1 MSAALL
7 RQALLAAQVQAQ
19 QRQRM
24 AALASATA
32 GVGGDVNALIN
43 ALLGPRDV
51 NQAVDAWKLVS
62 ATSNIGAS
70 DAGGGADASAA
81 NPAATAAALFP
92 GQMPNAT
99 TTNPLANL
107 AALRALG
114 GGFGVP
120 GAATVANAPRGVPGG
135 APAMAGGFAD
145 DSAARAAILFGAASG
160 IPAGGAY
167 GVNPSPFGV
176 AGAGAPRTSGADA
189 SVAAAAALAAK
200 GGGGGDDEAV
210 AAAAAA
216 FFAAMNANTQNAAAR
231 NANAQNAVENAGTRG
246 RDSGVSEDTDVGK
259 EETRGGTRR
268 DPSDR
273 RGGTPP
279 RRMTPRRN
287 RRRRSRRRRSRCCPR
302 TSPPPSR
309 GWRLSAASNRSRAG
323 FSGFGRVAKV
333 DETSEPEVTMRH
345 ARADVFVSAR
355 AIPESGDE
363 TVSRGVGGDVL
374 SNAERRT
381 PNVERRTSNVERR
394 TNDAF
399 LRGKY
404 NTGIRPSR
412 FVARATSN
420 ARPILV
426 RSKTERL
433 PRARI
438 KDEKVLLSNKT
449 IVDLPFCCVKMG
461 FGKAILGGL
470 DCLPIRFQ
478 VAKIFESRPF

>member
-1 MSAALL
+1 MGEAIVASARDAAFVAAVNGTAGTTANALGAIGSTGISAAALASMAAPGFPAARADPTGTHPNDDYSAALL

-62 ATSNIGAS
+62 ATSNVGAS
-70 DAGGGADASAA
+70 DAGGGTDASAA
-81 NPAATAAALFP
+81 NPAAAAAALFP

-259 EETRGGTRR
+259 EGDARRHKEGSVRSPRR
-268 DPSDR
+268 DDAAEDDAPKEQAPPVEAPPVEALPS
-273 RGGTPP
+273 
-279 RRMTPRRN
+279 N
-287 RRRRSRRRRSRCCPR
+287 V
-302 TSPPPSR
+302 
-309 GWRLSAASNRSRAG
+309 AAAVAG
-323 FSGFGRVAKV
+323 
-333 DETSEPEVTMRH
+333 
-345 ARADVFVSAR
+345 
-355 AIPESGDE
+355 
-363 TVSRGVGGDVL
+363 GGD
-374 SNAERRT
+374 
-381 PNVERRTSNVERR
+381 
-394 TNDAF
+394 
-399 LRGKY
+399 
-404 NTGIRPSR
+404 
-412 FVARATSN
+412 
-420 ARPILV
+420 
-426 RSKTERL
+426 
-433 PRARI
+433 
-438 KDEKVLLSNKT
+438 
-449 IVDLPFCCVKMG
+449 
-461 FGKAILGGL
+461 
-470 DCLPIRFQ
+470 
-478 VAKIFESRPF
+478 

>member
-1 MSAALL
+1 MGEAIVASARDAAFVAAVNGTAGTTANALGAIGSTGISAAALASMAAPGFPAARADPTGTHPNDDYSAALL

-32 GVGGDVNALIN
+32 GVGGDVNALIH

-81 NPAATAAALFP
+81 DPAAAAAALFP

-114 GGFGVP
+114 GAFGVP
-120 GAATVANAPRGVPGG
+120 GAATVANVPRGVPGG

-176 AGAGAPRTSGADA
+176 AGVGAPRTSGADA
-189 SVAAAAALAAK
+189 SVAAALAAK

-231 NANAQNAVENAGTRG
+231 NANAQNAAARNANAQNAVENAGTRG

-259 EETRGGTRR
+259 EGDARRHKEGSVRSPRR
-268 DPSDR
+268 DDAAEDDAPKEQAPPVEAPPVEALPS
-273 RGGTPP
+273 
-279 RRMTPRRN
+279 N
-287 RRRRSRRRRSRCCPR
+287 V
-302 TSPPPSR
+302 
-309 GWRLSAASNRSRAG
+309 AAAVAG
-323 FSGFGRVAKV
+323 
-333 DETSEPEVTMRH
+333 
-345 ARADVFVSAR
+345 
-355 AIPESGDE
+355 
-363 TVSRGVGGDVL
+363 GGD
-374 SNAERRT
+374 
-381 PNVERRTSNVERR
+381 
-394 TNDAF
+394 
-399 LRGKY
+399 
-404 NTGIRPSR
+404 
-412 FVARATSN
+412 
-420 ARPILV
+420 
-426 RSKTERL
+426 
-433 PRARI
+433 
-438 KDEKVLLSNKT
+438 
-449 IVDLPFCCVKMG
+449 
-461 FGKAILGGL
+461 
-470 DCLPIRFQ
+470 
-478 VAKIFESRPF
+478 

>member
-1 MSAALL
+1 
-7 RQALLAAQVQAQ
+7 
-19 QRQRM
+19 M

-32 GVGGDVNALIN
+32 GVGGDVNALIH

-62 ATSNIGAS
+62 ATSNVGAS

-81 NPAATAAALFP
+81 DPAAAAAALFP

-114 GGFGVP
+114 GAFGAP
-120 GAATVANAPRGVPGG
+120 GAATVANVPRGVPGG

-145 DSAARAAILFGAASG
+145 DSAARAAILLGAASG

-176 AGAGAPRTSGADA
+176 AGVGAPRTSGADA
-189 SVAAAAALAAK
+189 SVAAALAAK

-259 EETRGGTRR
+259 EGDARRHKEGSVRSPRR
-268 DPSDR
+268 DDAAEDDAPKEQAPPVEAPPVEVLPSNVAAAVAGVETERGVEPIARGVFGFRAR
-273 RGGTPP
+273 RES
-279 RRMTPRRN
+279 RRDVRTRSVDASRARRCVRIGARDPGVRRRN
-287 RRRRSRRRRSRCCPR
+287 RLA
-302 TSPPPSR
+302 R
-309 GWRLSAASNRSRAG
+309 GGGATNS
-323 FSGFGRVAKV
+323 FS
-333 DETSEPEVTMRH
+333 
-345 ARADVFVSAR
+345 
-355 AIPESGDE
+355 
-363 TVSRGVGGDVL
+363 
-374 SNAERRT
+374 
-381 PNVERRTSNVERR
+381 ERRTSNVERR
-394 TNDAF
+394 TSNDAF

-426 RSKTERL
+426 RSKTSASLER
-433 PRARI
+433 
-438 KDEKVLLSNKT
+438 
-449 IVDLPFCCVKMG
+449 G
-461 FGKAILGGL
+461 
-470 DCLPIRFQ
+470 
-478 VAKIFESRPF
+478 